1 MRRQSFKV
9 CFLKLVFLTSSFNA
23 RRPKK
28 VGNMNKE
35 IIENGK
41 YVELTYKVIDKN
53 SGAVLTQ
60 VEFPLGYVHG
70 TNEVLAPP
78 VMSELEGKEAGK
90 VIEVPIDCSQLYGPR
105 DESLVITD
113 SIQNVPE
120 EYRQV
125 GMAILMENDQ
135 GKTKSF
141 LVTRVDKKTVTIDGN
156 NPLCGREVIFRLEI
170 LLVRE
175 ASDEEIEYG
184 GKIEEGPDLDGVE
197 GVTQVPVQ

>member
-9 CFLKLVFLTSSFNA
+9 CFLKLVFLTLSSNA
-23 RRPKK
+23 RLPKK